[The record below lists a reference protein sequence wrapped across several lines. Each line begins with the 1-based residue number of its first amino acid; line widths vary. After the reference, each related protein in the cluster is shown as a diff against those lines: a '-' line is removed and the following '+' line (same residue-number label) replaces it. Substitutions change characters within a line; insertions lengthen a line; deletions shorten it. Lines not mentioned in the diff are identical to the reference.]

1 MRGAACCD
9 HHDDD
14 HAWTVSKNWI
24 LHVAFVHIQKT
35 VFLCVFARK
44 QIPLR
49 KSKFCVFVFVAV
61 CMCVER
67 KFSLPDDDD
76 DGFYCCGCCCSEEG
90 SVAPSTVAPPVGS
103 CWIGSGRVNL
113 VSTAKPHLG
122 VLLLGVHRSNSIP
135 ESGEIPLLNGPSSSM
150 AAWLHL
156 HSTSKQVQ
164 LYLPMWVRGPFPVAG
179 PPRSPLWSW
188 AVGG

>member
-1 MRGAACCD
+1 M
-9 HHDDD
+9 
-14 HAWTVSKNWI
+14 SKKRFVPRYGNWI
-24 LHVAFVHIQKT
+24 SHVSLCTFKT
-35 VFLCVFARK
+35 VLLRMRTCK

-49 KSKFCVFVFVAV
+49 NSKCVCVF
-61 CMCVER
+61 CGCVER
-67 KFSLPDDDD
+67 KFSLPDDD
-76 DGFYCCGCCCSEEG
+76 GLYCCGCCSEEG
-90 SVAPSTVAPPVGS
+90 SVAPSVAPVGS

-135 ESGEIPLLNGPSSSM
+135 ESGETPLLNGPSSSM

-164 LYLPMWVRGPFPVAG
+164 LYFPM
-179 PPRSPLWSW
+179 
-188 AVGG
+188 

>member
-1 MRGAACCD
+1 MRELDLARG
-9 HHDDD
+9 
-14 HAWTVSKNWI
+14 
-24 LHVAFVHIQKT
+24 FVHIQKT
-35 VFLCVFARK
+35 FFMRICAQTNSFEEFKVCVLCG
-44 QIPLR
+44 
-49 KSKFCVFVFVAV
+49 
-61 CMCVER
+61 CVER
-67 KFSLPDDDD
+67 KFSLPNDD
-76 DGFYCCGCCCSEEG
+76 DGLYCCGCCSEEG
-90 SVAPSTVAPPVGS
+90 SVAPSTAVHPVGS

-164 LYLPMWVRGPFPVAG
+164 LYLPMWVRGPVVPEP
-179 PPRSPLWSW
+179 PPRSW